1 MKKTLFTFL
10 FALLFYAQANAQS
23 NDLALLYKSEED
35 FQPAQLVCND
45 GSPGLCFESGD
56 VRMFDF
62 DGDGTPD
69 LILEREDEQGNLQDI
84 LVIDAQTQVVLWK
97 VLDVPQTLGYIDT
110 GLIRYGFANVVGGDE
125 PEAIF
130 TSDHDVR
137 LYDPSDNTLVW
148 SVTAD
153 DDWEFPDPSIKVRL
167 LAAID
172 FTGDDKKELL
182 IFLPD
187 TKELQVW
194 HEKLP

>member
-1 MKKTLFTFL
+1 MKKTLLTFL

-23 NDLALLYKSEED
+23 NDLALLYKSPEGTR
-35 FQPAQLVCND
+35 PAA
-45 GSPGLCFESGD
+45 GLQSAQGGMSGFSD
-56 VRMFDF
+56 RLDF
-62 DGDGTPD
+62 DGDGIPD
-69 LILEREDEQGNLQDI
+69 LIMTREDEQGNLQHI
-84 LVIDAQTQVVLWK
+84 LVINAQTQQVLWE
-97 VLDVPQTLGYIDT
+97 VRDVQRTLGFVDPDMGDIFTFDD
-110 GLIRYGFANVVGGDE
+110 VVGDDA

-130 TSDHDVR
+130 TSEHDVR
-137 LYDPSDNTLVW
+137 LYDPSNNTLVW

-153 DDWEFPDPSIKVRL
+153 DDWTFPEGIKVRL

>member
-23 NDLALLYKSEED
+23 NDLALLYQSPEGTR
-35 FQPAQLVCND
+35 PAA
-45 GSPGLCFESGD
+45 GLQSAQGGMSGFSD
-56 VRMFDF
+56 RLDF
-62 DGDGTPD
+62 DGDGIPD
-69 LILEREDEQGNLQDI
+69 LIMTREDEQGNLQHI
-84 LVIDAQTQVVLWK
+84 LVINAQTQQVLWE
-97 VLDVPQTLGYIDT
+97 VRDVQRTLGFVDPDMGDIFTFDD
-110 GLIRYGFANVVGGDE
+110 VVGDDA

-130 TSDHDVR
+130 TSEHDVR
-137 LYDPSDNTLVW
+137 LYDPSNNTLVW

-153 DDWEFPDPSIKVRL
+153 DDWTFPEGIKVRL